1 MIIASK
7 ITPVTKQQIN
17 KQYENLNK
25 MTKKELIEI
34 LIETDK
40 QLEFMRNR

>member
-1 MIIASK
+1 MIIASN
-7 ITPVTKQQIN
+7 ITKQQIN
-17 KQYENLNK
+17 KQYEKLNK

-40 QLEFMRNR
+40 QLEYMRNH